1 MSQEPLFW
9 HDKPGTQTGHP
20 GAQLNTCDVHQGGC
34 PVVPSGARLHTVK
47 GHPKNT
53 DLTRDDTSRVPS
65 GAQFSLSKYTSRQ
78 VTSVTDNMSRAGEEF
93 SETAQTGHPGHPD
106 PLIPTTLRAL
116 KNLMPHPGWRG
127 VTPRKCTDCKRIVLV
142 GVDADRCAVIA
153 CIDWAP
159 LDAATEAT
167 ALLAG
172 RPTYELRSGQPW
184 TLTRRWSRLI
194 ASHHPGGRD
203 WRGHWD
209 VVPAHVCNAPP
220 LPSIASALMTPPTPT
235 PTDDTCPF

>member
-1 MSQEPLFW
+1 M
-9 HDKPGTQTGHP
+9 
-20 GAQLNTCDVHQGGC
+20 
-34 PVVPSGARLHTVK
+34 
-47 GHPKNT
+47 
-53 DLTRDDTSRVPS
+53 
-65 GAQFSLSKYTSRQ
+65 
-78 VTSVTDNMSRAGEEF
+78 
-93 SETAQTGHPGHPD
+93 
-106 PLIPTTLRAL
+106 
-116 KNLMPHPGWRG
+116 
-127 VTPRKCTDCKRIVLV
+127 TPRRCTDCKRIVLV

-153 CIDWAP
+153 CIDWTP

-194 ASHHPGGRD
+194 AKHHPGGRD

-220 LPSIASALMTPPTPT
+220 LPSIASTLMTPPTPT

>member
-1 MSQEPLFW
+1 MSQEPLLGV
-9 HDKPGTQTGHP
+9 DELGTELGTAVPSYVPGTQ
-20 GAQLNTCDVHQGGC
+20 C
-34 PVVPSGARLHTVK
+34 PVVPSSAQLHTMK
-47 GHPKNT
+47 GHCRND
-53 DLTRDDTSRVPS
+53 DLTRGDTCVVPS
-65 GAQFSLSKYTSRQ
+65 SAQFSLSKCTSRQ
-78 VTSVTDNMSRAGEEF
+78 VTSVTGQRVAQGESF
-93 SETAQTGHPGHPD
+93 PKQLKLGTAGHPA

-127 VTPRKCTDCKRIVLV
+127 VTPRKCTDCKRIILV

-153 CIDWAP
+153 CIDWTP

-194 ASHHPGGRD
+194 ATHHPGGRD

-209 VVPAHVCNAPP
+209 VVPAHVCSAPP
-220 LPSIASALMTPPTPT
+220 LPSITSALMTPPTPT